1 VAIEKVQK
9 RFTKRLVGLTSLP
22 YTEHLKITQ
31 LILELR
37 RLHNDLLWCYK
48 VVYGL
53 VDITCDD
60 FFPVMHLVKLYKP
73 CTSSLRSRFFV
84 SRVINSWNSLPPSTD
99 FSSVNASKRSIS
111 SVDFSQF
118 LVFML

>member
-1 VAIEKVQK
+1 MAIEKVQK

-48 VVYGL
+48 IVYGL

-60 FFPVMHLVKLYKP
+60 FFPVTYLVSNEGL
-73 CTSSLRSRFFV
+73 CIVCL
-84 SRVINSWNSLPPSTD
+84 ID
-99 FSSVNASKRSIS
+99 
-111 SVDFSQF
+111 
-118 LVFML
+118 

>member
-48 VVYGL
+48 IVYGL

-60 FFPVMHLVKLYKP
+60 FFQL
-73 CTSSLRSRFFV
+73 CTSSSCINLVQARLEAV
-84 SRVINSWNSLPPSTD
+84 SLLAVLST
-99 FSSVNASKRSIS
+99 VGIVYHHPLILAA
-111 SVDFSQF
+111 
-118 LVFML
+118 LMLLSDL

>member
-1 VAIEKVQK
+1 MICYGAV
-9 RFTKRLVGLTSLP
+9 
-22 YTEHLKITQ
+22 KI
-31 LILELR
+31 
-37 RLHNDLLWCYK
+37 
-48 VVYGL
+48 VFGL

-60 FFPVMHLVKLYKP
+60 FFPVMYLVSNEGHAYKLYKP
-73 CTSSLRSRFFV
+73 CASSLRSRFFA

-99 FSSVNASKRSIS
+99 FSSVNAFKRYIS